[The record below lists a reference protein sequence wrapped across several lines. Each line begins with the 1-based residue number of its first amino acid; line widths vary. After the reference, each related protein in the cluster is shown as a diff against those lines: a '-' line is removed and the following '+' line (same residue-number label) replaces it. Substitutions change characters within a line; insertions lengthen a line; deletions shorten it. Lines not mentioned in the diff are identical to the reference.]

1 MKKNK
6 LFISLVIK
14 KENRFLIFD
23 VPEVNNF
30 FDNRLVI
37 SWTILQ
43 PKEFPSLKRIQFS
56 ISGEPELVFEPNQ
69 SAIIEIPALEDN
81 TIIINWVVV
90 KPKEKTKIF
99 ISLSCPTIEETQK
112 IVFNP

>member
-1 MKKNK
+1 M
-6 LFISLVIK
+6 
-14 KENRFLIFD
+14 IFD
-23 VPEVNNF
+23 VPEVNDF

-90 KPKEKTKIF
+90 KPKEKTDIF